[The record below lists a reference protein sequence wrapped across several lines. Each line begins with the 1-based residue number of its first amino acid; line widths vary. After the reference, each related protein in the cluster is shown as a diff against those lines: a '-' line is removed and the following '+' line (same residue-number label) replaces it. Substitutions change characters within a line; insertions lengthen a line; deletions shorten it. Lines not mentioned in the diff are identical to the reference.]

1 MWLTGERGLRGSHYS
16 EASEIQQECS
26 RLTFAFLSGHCF
38 VEEAWRQAW
47 GSSWRKVPE
56 GREATRR
63 VGSRQGTVAWEEC
76 RRTRCVQGL
85 LVDSLVESSRLG
97 ESKDREKPGED
108 GDANSCGIF
117 ERKYEI

>member
-1 MWLTGERGLRGSHYS
+1 MWRRPGG
-16 EASEIQQECS
+16 
-26 RLTFAFLSGHCF
+26 RLGARAG
-38 VEEAWRQAW
+38 
-47 GSSWRKVPE
+47 
-56 GREATRR
+56 GRFQKAGRPARR

-108 GDANSCGIF
+108 GDANAVFLRENMKS
-117 ERKYEI
+117 K